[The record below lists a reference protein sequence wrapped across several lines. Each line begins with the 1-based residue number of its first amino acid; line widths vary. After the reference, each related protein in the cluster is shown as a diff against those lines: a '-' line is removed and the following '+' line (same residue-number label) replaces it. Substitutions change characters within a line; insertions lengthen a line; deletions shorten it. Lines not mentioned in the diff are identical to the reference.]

1 MTKDDDTS
9 DKPTDPTAP
18 AAAKTRKIVRRSVST
33 REQPGFTPGEEGA
46 AAPSG
51 AGAEDAA
58 AAPAADAP
66 AREGDAPAAA
76 AAARPR
82 ATFDARA
89 PRRATPPGDQ
99 HRSHRGGGDYA
110 APQARPMGA
119 RPLPGGPRAPA
130 PEAPVDGPHGWGT
143 PGDYNGPAAR
153 SMGAR
158 PLPGGPRGPSR
169 DFGDRPR
176 GPRPDGAAPQG
187 DRPRGPRPEGGA
199 PRRDDRPRGPRLG
212 PDGAPMQ
219 ARPAVPA
226 ARPAAPPA
234 RPVVPVAA
242 PKALPK
248 AYTPIPVF
256 VPKRPA
262 QGKVKPALTPKE
274 ALAART
280 KAMATTAVKP
290 KAATKPEAD
299 ATFDAALVSVD
310 QAGAKAAIG
319 SAGEG
324 AAALVDAWLAASNV
338 EAIVEVVESDD
349 VAGPA
354 RKAARRA
361 LNVLRSR
368 GVAIPERRHVVK
380 MDDRAEVSI
389 EATMIPPDGS
399 GTFSFSITSKDA
411 SGRYHIAEVII
422 REPHGIVQAGG
433 GWLSGSQ
440 IKEGRT
446 RAMSGLG
453 VAPVAVPVEWA
464 RHRIAESRKLNATS
478 RQVLPLGLEACREL
492 IETTAT
498 ECAHPLAEL
507 AAAITVEQATSAATG
522 SGGLH
527 QEPEM
532 RQWLPDRGALGE
544 LLQKVGERLGSEG
557 VSDPDKVNEALR
569 DEVEAATDRF
579 FSPEVRAIV
588 ASRLAD
594 AAISVRSRKGQDRA
608 IEMLSVARAI
618 RDAGLITS
626 PPREIPF
633 LTGFFQKALGILAQ
647 QGGGQLRVPVPQ
659 GTPGSTPAEAP
670 ST

>member
-9 DKPTDPTAP
+9 DKPTDPAAP

-46 AAPSG
+46 AAPSE
-51 AGAEDAA
+51 AGAEGAA
-58 AAPAADAP
+58 AAPAAP
-66 AREGDAPAAA
+66 REGEAPA

-82 ATFDARA
+82 AVFDARA
-89 PRRATPPGDQ
+89 PRRAPAPGDQ

-153 SMGAR
+153 PMGSR

-176 GPRPDGAAPQG
+176 GPRPEGGAPQG

-212 PDGAPMQ
+212 PDGAPM
-219 ARPAVPA
+219 A
-226 ARPAAPPA
+226 ARPAAPAARPAPPPA
-234 RPVVPVAA
+234 RPVAPPAPVKAA
-242 PKALPK
+242 ALPK

-290 KAATKPEAD
+290 KVAAKPEGG

-310 QAGAKAAIG
+310 QAGAKAAIV

-338 EAIVEVVESDD
+338 EAIVEIVESDD
-349 VAGPA
+349 VAGGA

-399 GTFSFSITSKDA
+399 GTFSISITSKDA

-422 REPHGIVQAGG
+422 REPIGIVQAGS
-433 GWLSGSQ
+433 GWLSGTQ
-440 IKEGRT
+440 IKEGRS
-446 RAMSGLG
+446 RAMEGLG

-507 AAAITVEQATSAATG
+507 DAAITVEQATSAATG
-522 SGGLH
+522 SGALH

-532 RQWLPDRGALGE
+532 RAWLPDRGALDE
-544 LLQKVGERLGSEG
+544 MLQKVGERLGADG

-569 DEVEAATDRF
+569 EEIDAATDRF

-588 ASRLAD
+588 SRRLAD

-618 RDAGLITS
+618 REAGLITS

-647 QGGGQLRVPVPQ
+647 QGGGQLRVPVAA
-659 GTPGSTPAEAP
+659 GTPGSTPAEA
-670 ST
+670 T